1 MRMVGEKFYTY
12 VQFDWLEEKL
22 FYTYVQSDWLKDK
35 NAVLAFSIGSRENIL
50 ACIWLAMWKRF
61 SLTCYLIGM
70 RKKHYF
76 DKQESLDYFFL

>member
-35 NAVLAFSIGSRENIL
+35 NAVLSFSIGSRENIL
-50 ACIWLAMWKRF
+50 ACI
-61 SLTCYLIGM
+61 
-70 RKKHYF
+70 
-76 DKQESLDYFFL
+76 